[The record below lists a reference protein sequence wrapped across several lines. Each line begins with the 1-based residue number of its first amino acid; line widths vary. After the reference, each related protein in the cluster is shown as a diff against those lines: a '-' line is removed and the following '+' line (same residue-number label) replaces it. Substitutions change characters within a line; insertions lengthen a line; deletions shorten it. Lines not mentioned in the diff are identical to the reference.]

1 MDSSQ
6 PSPRLNP
13 VFDLTSRVAAAAVAL
28 VGVTVLVG
36 WAGNVQ
42 PLKSLHPSWVAMNP
56 LTAVC
61 FILCGV
67 ALWLSRQPRPK
78 FCVLPR
84 PNGRTGSGAGAGAG
98 AAQHPLDLGV
108 PLRQPRWVRGIAASC
123 AAGVAA
129 LAFMKLSDLLP
140 YGNLNIDR
148 ILFASRLDGGAV
160 KNFMAP
166 NTAAAFAFVALA
178 MLLLDARNARV
189 RWTSTAL
196 TLAAGGVALMA
207 LTGYLYNVLS
217 LYQIEGAIAMALN
230 TAACFLV
237 LCVGILC
244 ARPDREPLA
253 TLLSATA
260 GGVVAR
266 RLLPAAVLI
275 PLLVGILALQGHRN
289 EMYQTPFMMTLFTLT
304 NVVIFVT
311 LIWWNA
317 ASLRRLD
324 EQRLRTEYTLREAE
338 AIYHSLVESL
348 PQNIFRK
355 DLEGRVTFGNSN
367 YCKVLGMSLEQLLGK
382 TDFDLFPH
390 HLAER
395 YRKDDHGVIETGK
408 IFDTV
413 EEHVTPGGQRLYV
426 QVMKTPVYGP
436 GERIVGVQGIF
447 WDVTGRKLAE
457 QELEH
462 KNRLLEESV
471 ASEREALGQ
480 LKKTQS
486 HLVQSEKLAS
496 LGQMVAGVAHEI
508 NNPLAFVINNT
519 AVLQRDLK
527 ALTEMLR
534 LYRQTDAALKEKTPE
549 LAAEIAELSE
559 RVDIDYT
566 LVNLPEMLNRSREGL
581 KRIQQ
586 IVKDLRD
593 FARLDESDLHEV
605 DLNAGIQSTVN
616 IILGHAK
623 KKQVKIETDLDKRL
637 PKVACQPAKVN
648 QVVMNLLSN
657 AIDASHENG
666 RVTIRTA
673 SIDGEARIEVQD
685 EGQGIPP
692 ELRDRIFDPF
702 FTTKP
707 VGEGTG
713 LGLSISYGIVNDHGG
728 TIEVE
733 SEPGKGAKF
742 IVCLPV
748 REKKAMTN
756 DQAPMTNQA
765 PMPNAQ

>member
-1 MDSSQ
+1 
-6 PSPRLNP
+6 
-13 VFDLTSRVAAAAVAL
+13 
-28 VGVTVLVG
+28 
-36 WAGNVQ
+36 
-42 PLKSLHPSWVAMNP
+42 
-56 LTAVC
+56 
-61 FILCGV
+61 
-67 ALWLSRQPRPK
+67 
-78 FCVLPR
+78 
-84 PNGRTGSGAGAGAG
+84 
-98 AAQHPLDLGV
+98 
-108 PLRQPRWVRGIAASC
+108 
-123 AAGVAA
+123 
-129 LAFMKLSDLLP
+129 
-140 YGNLNIDR
+140 
-148 ILFASRLDGGAV
+148 
-160 KNFMAP
+160 
-166 NTAAAFAFVALA
+166 
-178 MLLLDARNARV
+178 
-189 RWTSTAL
+189 
-196 TLAAGGVALMA
+196 
-207 LTGYLYNVLS
+207 
-217 LYQIEGAIAMALN
+217 
-230 TAACFLV
+230 
-237 LCVGILC
+237 
-244 ARPDREPLA
+244 
-253 TLLSATA
+253 
-260 GGVVAR
+260 
-266 RLLPAAVLI
+266 
-275 PLLVGILALQGHRN
+275 
-289 EMYQTPFMMTLFTLT
+289 
-304 NVVIFVT
+304 
-311 LIWWNA
+311 
-317 ASLRRLD
+317 
-324 EQRLRTEYTLREAE
+324 
-338 AIYHSLVESL
+338 
-348 PQNIFRK
+348 
-355 DLEGRVTFGNSN
+355 
-367 YCKVLGMSLEQLLGK
+367 VLGMSLEQLLGK

-395 YRKDDHGVIETGK
+395 YRKDDQSVIESGK

-413 EEHVTPGGQRLYV
+413 EEHVTPAGKRLYV
-426 QVMKTPVYGP
+426 QVMKTPVYGQ
-436 GERIVGVQGIF
+436 GDRIVGVQGIF
-447 WDVTGRKLAE
+447 WDVTERKLAE

-462 KNRLLEESV
+462 KNRALEESV

-486 HLVQSEKLAS
+486 HLVQHEKLAS

-666 RVTIRTA
+666 RVTVRTA
-673 SIDGEARIEVQD
+673 SVDGEARIEVQD
-685 EGQGIPP
+685 EGDGIPP

-748 REKKAMTN
+748 REKGTAAMAKPEIRNQN
-756 DQAPMTNQA
+756 DESMTKSE
-765 PMPNAQ
+765 

>member
-1 MDSSQ
+1 MTPE

-13 VFDLTSRVAAAAVAL
+13 VFDVTSRISAAL
-28 VGVTVLVG
+28 VGVVAALVFVG
-36 WAGNVQ
+36 WAADV
-42 PLKSLHPSWVAMNP
+42 PVLKGIHPRWTAMNP

-61 FILCGV
+61 FVLCAV
-67 ALWLSRQPRPK
+67 SLWLSRGAG
-78 FCVLPR
+78 LPR
-84 PNGRTGSGAGAGAG
+84 RGLVSAGT
-98 AAQHPLDLGV
+98 AAL
-108 PLRQPRWVRGIAASC
+108 C
-123 AAGVAA
+123 AALVAA
-129 LAFMKLSDLLP
+129 FAFMKLADVFSDE
-140 YGNLNIDR
+140 GVLNIDR
-148 ILFASRLDGGAV
+148 FLFASKLDGNV
-160 KNFMAP
+160 MAP
-166 NTAAAFAFVALA
+166 NTAAAFAFVSLA
-178 MLLLDARNARV
+178 MLLLDARNAQI

-196 TLAAGGVALMA
+196 TLAAAGVALMA
-207 LTGYLYNVLS
+207 VTGYVYNVLT
-217 LYQIEGAIAMALN
+217 LYQIQGYVGMALN
-230 TAACFLV
+230 SAACFLL
-237 LCVGILC
+237 LCLGILA

-266 RLLPAAVLI
+266 RLLPAAVII
-275 PLLVGILALQGHRN
+275 PLLVGILTLQGQRRDL
-289 EMYQTPFMMTLFTLT
+289 YQTPFMMTLFTLT

-324 EQRLRTEYTLREAE
+324 EQRLHAEETLREAE
-338 AIYHSLVESL
+338 AVYHSLVETL

-355 DLEGRVTFGNSN
+355 DLEGRVTFGNTN
-367 YCKVLGMSLEQLLGK
+367 YCKVLGLSLDQLLGK

-395 YRKDDHGVIETGK
+395 YRNDDRDVVENRK
-408 IFDTV
+408 VFDTV
-413 EEHVTPGGQRLYV
+413 EEHVTPAGKRLYV

-436 GERIVGVQGIF
+436 GGNVVGVQGIF
-447 WDVTGRKLAE
+447 WDVTDRKLAE

-486 HLVQSEKLAS
+486 HLVQQEKLAS

-508 NNPLAFVINNT
+508 NNPLAFVINNVV
-519 AVLQRDLK
+519 VLQRDLRAVTEVLK
-527 ALTEMLR
+527 LYRRSDPMLAERSPELMAGIKDLCEQVDLEYTQGNLQEML
-534 LYRQTDAALKEKTPE
+534 T
-549 LAAEIAELSE
+549 
-559 RVDIDYT
+559 
-566 LVNLPEMLNRSREGL
+566 RSRDGL

-616 IILGHAK
+616 IISGHAK
-623 KKQVKIETDLDKRL
+623 KKQVRIEAELDKRL
-637 PKVACQPAKVN
+637 PPVACQPAKIN

-657 AIDASHENG
+657 AIDASDQGG
-666 RVTIRTA
+666 RVVVRTQA
-673 SIDGEARIEVQD
+673 VDGEARIEVAD
-685 EGQGIPP
+685 EGHGIPP

-733 SEPGKGAKF
+733 STPGKGSTFK
-742 IVCLPV
+742 VSLPV
-748 REKKAMTN
+748 REKSSRRAAAAGPGREPASQVISGGSPEEAT
-756 DQAPMTNQA
+756 APQPAATA
-765 PMPNAQ
+765 PQPAPPPARA

>member
-1 MDSSQ
+1 VLTYET
-6 PSPRLNP
+6 SPRLNP
-13 VFDLTSRVAAAAVAL
+13 VFDTTARVAAVAVAAL
-28 VGVTVLVG
+28 GTLALVG
-36 WAGNVQ
+36 WATGTLALARIY
-42 PLKSLHPSWVAMNP
+42 PGWVPMNP

-61 FILCGV
+61 FILSAA
-67 ALWLSRQPRPK
+67 ALWFLRK
-78 FCVLPR
+78 DHG
-84 PNGRTGSGAGAGAG
+84 GRRVHWAGVV
-98 AAQHPLDLGV
+98 AAL
-108 PLRQPRWVRGIAASC
+108 C
-123 AAGVAA
+123 AAGVAGI
-129 LAFMKLSDLLP
+129 AFVKISDFLP
-140 YGNLNIDR
+140 GGSLNIDQV
-148 ILFASRLDGGAV
+148 LFRSRLANNV
-160 KNFMAP
+160 MAP
-166 NTAAAFAFVALA
+166 NTAVAFAFIGVA
-178 MLLLDARNARV
+178 MLLIDARNTHV
-189 RWTSTAL
+189 RWAATAL
-196 TLAAGGVALMA
+196 TLAAGGVAMLA
-207 LTGYLYNVLS
+207 LTGYLYSVLA
-217 LYQIEGAIAMALN
+217 LYRVGEHIAMAVN
-230 TAACFLV
+230 TAACFLL
-237 LCVGILC
+237 LCLGTLT

-275 PLLVGILALQGHRN
+275 PLVVGLLALNGQKQN
-289 EMYQTPFMMTLFTLT
+289 LYEIPFMMTLFTLT

-317 ASLRRLD
+317 SSLRHLD
-324 EQRLRTEYTLREAE
+324 EQRRRMEETLREAE
-338 AIYHSLVESL
+338 AVYHSLVETL

-355 DLEGRVTFGNSN
+355 DLEGRVTFGNTN
-367 YCKVLGMSLEQLLGK
+367 YCKVLGMPLDQLLGK

-390 HLAER
+390 HLASR
-395 YRKDDHGVIETGK
+395 YRDDDHNVLESGK

-413 EEHVTPGGQRLYV
+413 EEHVTPAGKRLYV

-436 GERIVGVQGIF
+436 DGRVAGVQGIF
-447 WDVTGRKLAE
+447 WDVTERKLAE

-471 ASEREALGQ
+471 ASEREALEQ

-519 AVLQRDLK
+519 AVLQRDLRGVTEL
-527 ALTEMLR
+527 LTM
-534 LYRQTDAALKEKTPE
+534 YRAADGALKDKCPE
-549 LAAEIAELSE
+549 AAAQIAELSE
-559 RVDIDYT
+559 QVDVEYT
-566 LVNLPEMLNRSREGL
+566 LGNLPELLVRSRDGL

-586 IVKDLRD
+586 IVRDLRD

-623 KKQVKIETDLDKRL
+623 KKQVKIETELDKAL
-637 PKVACQPAKVN
+637 PPVACQPAKIN
-648 QVVMNLLSN
+648 QVVMNLVSN
-657 AIDASHENG
+657 AIDASNENG
-666 RVTIRTA
+666 RVVIRTA
-673 SIDGEARIEVQD
+673 SVDGMARIEVVD
-685 EGQGIPP
+685 EGTGIPL

-733 SEPGKGAKF
+733 STVGEGSRF
-742 IVCLPV
+742 MVSLPV
-748 REKKAMTN
+748 RERGKAGPGSPGSVSE
-756 DQAPMTNQA
+756 DQAPMTN
-765 PMPNAQ
+765 P